1 MAKMKVLYTVSSV
14 CGECKNTYI
23 GLSKGRVK
31 RMMRGKKMYFRPGM
45 GNSTS
50 IIREGGAGYVGAFF
64 KGGKPNPSQLCTWPV
79 DWHK

>member
-1 MAKMKVLYTVSSV
+1 MKVLYTVSSV
-14 CGECKNTYI
+14 NSECKNTYI

-31 RMMRGKKMYFRPGM
+31 RMMRGKKMYFGSGM

-50 IIREGGAGYVGAFF
+50 ILREGGAGYVGAFQEGN
-64 KGGKPNPSQLCTWPV
+64 KSRPSQLFTWPV